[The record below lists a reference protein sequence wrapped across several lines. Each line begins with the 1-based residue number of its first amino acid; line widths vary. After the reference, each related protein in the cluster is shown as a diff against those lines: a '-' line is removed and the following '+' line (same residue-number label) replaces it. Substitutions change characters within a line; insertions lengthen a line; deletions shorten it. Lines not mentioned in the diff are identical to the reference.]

1 MQLHYPTSNGHKL
14 WNAKNSLRL
23 FGGCVAHLLAA
34 PFESA
39 FTPHRDLISDYLAFF
54 WKYSV
59 MIVELFSHFLPRE
72 GTHTQYILV
81 GSSLEKSDYVIFAS
95 IFAVCH
101 THYLY
106 LQPSFTDL
114 VPSLVQ
120 FPLLD
125 QNKNPALCD
134 LVFFFFS
141 RVLFF

>member
-1 MQLHYPTSNGHKL
+1 MERWKFSQGIRRMCSSFTCCSFWICIYPTSRFDF
-14 WNAKNSLRL
+14 RL
-23 FGGCVAHLLAA
+23 SG
-34 PFESA
+34 
-39 FTPHRDLISDYLAFF
+39 IF

-59 MIVELFSHFLPRE
+59 MIVELLSHFHPRE

-81 GSSLEKSDYVIFAS
+81 VSSLEKSDYVIFAS

-125 QNKNPALCD
+125 QNKNLALCD
-134 LVFFFFS
+134 LVFFFF
-141 RVLFF
+141 FFQGFVSFRSDEE